1 MPEGDSVYRA
11 ASALHRSLV
20 GQVLVRTDFRVPRL
34 ATADLSGRSVL
45 ETVPRGKH
53 ILVRVSP
60 GAEPGSPALTLHS
73 HLMMDGRWDV
83 LDRPADG
90 SRPRWRRP
98 AHTARAI
105 LETDRC
111 QAVGFAIQQV
121 VLVPTAQ
128 EDQLVGHLGPDLL
141 APQWSQPMRDEAVR
155 RLLLRPQRPI
165 ATALMDQSVLAGIGN
180 IYRNELLFL
189 HRLAPET
196 PVDQVGD
203 LPGLV
208 EDAHRLLLLN
218 RDRGIR
224 VTTGDPRRG
233 RQLGVY
239 SRDRRACLRCGTM
252 LIRRSWDDAEAE
264 HDPRTGLRPPARER
278 PLYTCPRCQS
288 G

>member
-11 ASALHRSLV
+11 ASALHRALA

-34 ATADLSGRSVL
+34 ATADLSGRTVV
-45 ETVPRGKH
+45 ETVSRGKH
-53 ILVRVSP
+53 ILLRVAP
-60 GAEPGSPALTLHS
+60 GAGGPALSLHS
-73 HLMMDGRWDV
+73 HLMMDGRWDI
-83 LDRPADG
+83 LDRAADG
-90 SRPRWRRP
+90 GRPRWRRP
-98 AHTARAI
+98 AHTARAV
-105 LETDRC
+105 LETERT

-121 VLVPTAQ
+121 VLVPTAR
-128 EDQLVGHLGPDLL
+128 EDQLVGYLGPDLL
-141 APQWSQPMRDEAVR
+141 DPQWSQQMRDEAVR

-165 ATALMDQSVLAGIGN
+165 ATALMDQAALAGIGN

-189 HRLAPET
+189 HRLAPHT
-196 PVDQVGD
+196 PVSQVEG
-203 LPGLV
+203 LPELV

-218 RDRGIR
+218 RDRGVR

-239 SRDRRACLRCGTM
+239 GRDRRPCLRCGTM
-252 LIRRSWDDAEAE
+252 IVRRSWDDAEAE

-278 PLYTCPRCQS
+278 PLYLCPRCQS